1 MMIKTLLRR
10 ALGAIGLAAMIA
22 APSAPATARSAQVRP
37 ALWEVSDADTTIYLF
52 GTIHLLPKD
61 YQWRTAKFD
70 DAVARSQQLVVETIV
85 DDKDPTKMLSAMTSL
100 AFNTPNLPPLAQ
112 RVPPAKRAALAAAI
126 KASGYPP
133 QALDR
138 METWAA
144 AFILLGN
151 QFRDMGLKAGE
162 GVEQTLRGAFTA
174 TGKTIGELESNRDQL
189 GFFDMLPESAQRQL
203 LEGAID
209 KPKDMSKDF
218 DQMLGAWSRG
228 DVKAIAATFNH
239 DLASSPALRDVLLK
253 RRNANWSH
261 WVEQRMA
268 TPGAV
273 MVAVGAGHLAGRDSL
288 IEMLKIEGL
297 KVHRLQ

>member
-1 MMIKTLLRR
+1 
-10 ALGAIGLAAMIA
+10 
-22 APSAPATARSAQVRP
+22 
-37 ALWEVSDADTTIYLF
+37 
-52 GTIHLLPKD
+52 
-61 YQWRTAKFD
+61 
-70 DAVARSQQLVVETIV
+70 
-85 DDKDPTKMLSAMTSL
+85 
-100 AFNTPNLPPLAQ
+100 
-112 RVPPAKRAALAAAI
+112 VPPAKRAALAAAV
-126 KASGYPP
+126 KKSGFPP
-133 QALDR
+133 QAFDR

-162 GVEQTLRGAFTA
+162 GVEQTLRGTFTA
-174 TGKTIGELESNRDQL
+174 EEKPIGELETNRDQL

-209 KPKDMSKDF
+209 QPKDMSKDF

-228 DVKAIAATFNH
+228 DVKAIAATFNR
-239 DLASSPALRDVLLK
+239 DLASSPALRDTLLK

-273 MVAVGAGHLAGRDSL
+273 MVAVGAGHLAGHDSL
-288 IEMLKIEGL
+288 IEMLKGEGL
-297 KVHRLQ
+297 KVRRLQ